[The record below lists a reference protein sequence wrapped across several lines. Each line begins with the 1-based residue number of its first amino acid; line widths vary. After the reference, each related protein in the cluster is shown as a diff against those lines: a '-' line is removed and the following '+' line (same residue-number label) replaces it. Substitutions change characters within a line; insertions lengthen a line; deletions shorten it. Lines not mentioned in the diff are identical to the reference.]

1 MAKLNRTTFLGSIE
15 KGVLVVRNRAT
26 MAAEIKKYD
35 DCATVIKIERLKNS
49 RSKNQNSYYWGVVL
63 DTIANDTGHTQE
75 ELHAIFKKMF
85 LPKIFKKIGSKTVMI
100 SGSTT
105 ALSTDEF
112 ARYID
117 RIIAEAGGM
126 GISIAPAEGGKV

>member
-35 DCATVIKIERLKNS
+35 DCPTIIKVERLKNS
-49 RSKNQNSYYWGVVL
+49 RSRNQNSYYWGVVL
-63 DTIANDTGHTQE
+63 DVIANDTGHTQE
-75 ELHAIFKKMF
+75 ELHQIFKKMF
-85 LPKIFKKIGSKTVMI
+85 LPKIFKKLGDKTVI
-100 SGSTT
+100 INGSTT

-117 RIIAEAGGM
+117 RIIAEVSQI
-126 GISIAPAEGGKV
+126 GIAIPPAEAK